1 MTTAPAPELLAEA
14 VKKAAVAWISCGGA
28 DPRPVWVVPIDGRL
42 YTVVGPREQP
52 DPGLSRDRTPLV
64 TLRGDHGGAI
74 VTYPATASRVEPG
87 GETWDELVTQLAA
100 KRLNLPG
107 TDDTAARWAA
117 ECAVYELA
125 PPPSGDEGA

>member
-28 DPRPVWVVPIDGRL
+28 DPRPVWVVPIDGKL

-52 DPGLSRDRTPLV
+52 DPGLTRDRNPLV

-74 VTYPATASRVEPG
+74 VTFTADASRLDPD
-87 GETWDELVTQLAA
+87 GEQWDELVGQLSG
-100 KRLNLPG
+100 KRLNLST
-107 TDDTAARWAA
+107 TDETATRWAS
-117 ECAVYELA
+117 ECGVYELA
-125 PPPSGDEGA
+125 PPAGDGE